1 MKSKEYFDGISNE
14 WDEIRQSF
22 FSDSIREKMCEA
34 AQVKEGARQLMSVQA
49 PAL

>member
-22 FSDSIREKMCEA
+22 FSDNIREKMH
-34 AQVKEGARQLMSVQA
+34 R
-49 PAL
+49 